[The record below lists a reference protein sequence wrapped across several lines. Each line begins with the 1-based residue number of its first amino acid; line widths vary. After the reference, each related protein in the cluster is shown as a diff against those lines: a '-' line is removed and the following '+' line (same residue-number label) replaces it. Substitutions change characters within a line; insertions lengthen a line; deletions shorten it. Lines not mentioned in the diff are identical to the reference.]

1 MTSVGASLA
10 TLNNWRSPSCVQRV
24 RAYACV
30 CERVH
35 VCVCIYMCVYACV
48 FVRVCV
54 LARVYVFVC
63 EQVYVC
69 VHAFVYTRACLC
81 LYVCAHAH
89 AYVRVCACTCVC
101 ACVQARLCVCLA
113 APQMLQWCAWCC
125 AGVAFAEAIVR
136 MCCCCCSLSVERV
149 GASMVPQHLNTTSTH
164 SVRQAPA
171 TCGPCPVNSP
181 SQHEPRS

>member
-1 MTSVGASLA
+1 MCT
-10 TLNNWRSPSCVQRV
+10 C
-24 RAYACV
+24 
-30 CERVH
+30 
-35 VCVCIYMCVYACV
+35 VCVCARVCACV

-136 MCCCCCSLSVERV
+136 MCCCCCSLSVDFQRA
-149 GASMVPQHLNTTSTH
+149 GASMVPGL
-164 SVRQAPA
+164 A
-171 TCGPCPVNSP
+171 TMSEHHVNSQCAASTCNVRSMPREQPKPTRTAFLKSPAKQTSARHEHLDKLKLFSP
-181 SQHEPRS
+181 SK